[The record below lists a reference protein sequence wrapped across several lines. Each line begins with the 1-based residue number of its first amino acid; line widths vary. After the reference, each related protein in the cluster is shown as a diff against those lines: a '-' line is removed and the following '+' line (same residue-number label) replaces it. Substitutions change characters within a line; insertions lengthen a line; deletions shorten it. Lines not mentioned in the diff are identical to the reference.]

1 MHRFQSPD
9 FKIGELGLYFL
20 FHGING
26 MRILLVDF
34 VLDRSRFKESLLG
47 VLAVIIVLFIVGSI
61 PLIMHTN
68 TAPFMPAVEASGG
81 M

>member
-1 MHRFQSPD
+1 
-9 FKIGELGLYFL
+9 
-20 FHGING
+20 

-34 VLDRSRFKESLLG
+34 VLDRSHVSKVFWAF
-47 VLAVIIVLFIVGSI
+47 LAVIIVLFVVGSI